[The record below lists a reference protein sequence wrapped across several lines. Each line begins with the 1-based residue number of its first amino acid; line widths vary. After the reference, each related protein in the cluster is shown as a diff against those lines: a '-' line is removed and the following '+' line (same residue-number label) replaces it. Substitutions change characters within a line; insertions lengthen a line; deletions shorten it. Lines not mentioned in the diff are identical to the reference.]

1 MSLNP
6 SLIIGV
12 LIGLAYG
19 IAALISLAQAKD
31 RPVMQALRTIVTGM
45 LVRLF
50 VVVIAVILV
59 VRKDFVEALPF
70 VLALMLTVVVFLFI
84 EVLWIHRRKAVAS

>member
-6 SLIIGV
+6 SLFIGV

-19 IAALISLAQAKD
+19 VAALISLAQAKD
-31 RPVMQALRTIVTGM
+31 RPVTQALQTIVIGM
-45 LVRLF
+45 LIRLF

-84 EVLWIHRRKAVAS
+84 EVLWMHRRKAVAS

>member
-6 SLIIGV
+6 SLFIGV

-19 IAALISLAQAKD
+19 AAALISLAQAKD
-31 RPVMQALRTIVTGM
+31 RPVTQALQTIVIGM
-45 LVRLF
+45 LIRLF

-70 VLALMLTVVVFLFI
+70 VLALMLTVVVFLSI
-84 EVLWIHRRKAVAS
+84 EVLWMHRRKAVAS

>member
-6 SLIIGV
+6 SLFIGV

-19 IAALISLAQAKD
+19 AAALISLAQAKD
-31 RPVMQALRTIVTGM
+31 RPVTQALQTIVIGM
-45 LVRLF
+45 LIRLF

-84 EVLWIHRRKAVAS
+84 EVLWMHRRKAVAS

>member
-19 IAALISLAQAKD
+19 AAALISLAQAKD
-31 RPVMQALRTIVTGM
+31 RPVTQALQTIVIGM
-45 LVRLF
+45 LIRLF

-84 EVLWIHRRKAVAS
+84 EVLWMHRRKAVAS